1 MNKNYKINK
10 TPKSFDGGNNN
21 KNSNHFDDS
30 CPVKKENSSSSI
42 NKNVYEIPIPELQ
55 DAFSEITEILDKKL
69 RSISLSSEYKNSI
82 QERIEELA
90 LLMKSIP
97 SNDLESPRSSSES
110 PVEKIDFKPSTY
122 IDNND
127 TVQNDQAI
135 ENDPAIEI
143 NPQYADAYNN
153 KGLSLYYLGNQE
165 AIACYDKAIEINPEY
180 DLAYYNKGIVLSV
193 TGNNQEAI
201 ACYDKAIEI
210 NPQYADAYNNKGLS
224 LYYLGNNQEAI
235 ACYDKAIESNPY
247 FADAY
252 FNKGMSL
259 SALSKFPEAIAS
271 FDKAI
276 ESNPYFADAYF
287 NKGMSLSALSKF
299 PEAIASFD
307 KAIEIDSDHVKA
319 LNGKAWITAFYFP
332 NRLAESLEI
341 IKRALGIDPTDIDI
355 LYTYGFIL
363 ENLGSYQES
372 LSIYRHILKQDPLIP
387 EVWYRCFVSKTKTS
401 DSESSDSAF
410 YLNQAIDLNPEYA
423 ELSREDDQKKI
434 AEREVRF
441 SIPFMGI

>member
-153 KGLSLYYLGNQE
+153 KGLSLYYLGNNQE
-165 AIACYDKAIEINPEY
+165 AIACYDKAIEINSEY

-224 LYYLGNNQEAI
+224 LYYLGNNQ
-235 ACYDKAIESNPY
+235 
-247 FADAY
+247 
-252 FNKGMSL
+252 
-259 SALSKFPEAIAS
+259 EAIAS

-434 AEREVRF
+434 TEREVRF

>member
-1 MNKNYKINK
+1 MEKNYKINK
-10 TPKSFDGGNNN
+10 IPKTSEGENNNNSINPNPVKNEDGSFD
-21 KNSNHFDDS
+21 NSDNDI
-30 CPVKKENSSSSI
+30 PISI
-42 NKNVYEIPIPELQ
+42 NKNSYKMLNPELQ
-55 DAFSEITEILDKKL
+55 DAFGEITEILNEKIK
-69 RSISLSSEYKNSI
+69 SISLSIEHKNSI
-82 QERIEELA
+82 QEHIEELG
-90 LLMKSIP
+90 LLMRSIP
-97 SNDLESPRSSSES
+97 SNDLG
-110 PVEKIDFKPSTY
+110 STK
-122 IDNND
+122 
-127 TVQNDQAI
+127 TAI
-135 ENDPAIEI
+135 EPPIEKLAEDPTPDISYNATAEIENKIEI

-153 KGLSLYYLGNQE
+153 KGLSLYYLGNNQE

-247 FADAY
+247 FADAF

-271 FDKAI
+271 FDKT
-276 ESNPYFADAYF
+276 
-287 NKGMSLSALSKF
+287 L
-299 PEAIASFD
+299 
-307 KAIEIDSDHVKA
+307 EIDSDHVRA
-319 LNGKAWITAFYFP
+319 LNGKAWIMASHYP
-332 NRLAESLEI
+332 NRLTESLDI
-341 IKRALGIDPTDIDI
+341 IKRALGIDPTDIDV

-401 DSESSDSAF
+401 DSESSDSSF

-423 ELSREDDQKKI
+423 ELSRIEEQKKI
-434 AEREVRF
+434 PEREAHF